1 MVPRIRALTPL
12 LQVFS
17 MSQSLTFYCDVLG
30 FSILATSSAELE
42 PDWVMLQRDDSTL
55 MLNTAY
61 ERDKRPPEP
70 ESARIASHG
79 DTALFFRCDDTD
91 AVYAHLKSVDWPA
104 REPFTTSYGMRQVY
118 TKDPDGFEICFQ
130 HPAPPP

>member
-1 MVPRIRALTPL
+1 
-12 LQVFS
+12 

-30 FSILATSSAELE
+30 FSIIATSNAELE

-61 ERDKRPPEP
+61 ERAERPPEP
-70 ESARIASHG
+70 DPARIAGHG
-79 DTALFFRCDDTD
+79 DAALFFRCDDTD
-91 AVYAHLKSVDWPA
+91 AVYTHLKSVDWPA
-104 REPFTTSYGMRQVY
+104 QEPFTTSYGMRQVY

-130 HPAPPP
+130 HPAPHP